1 MRARQ
6 EPDGMR
12 VEREIKGLSGSDT
25 NLNEAV
31 GPTHLEAG
39 VRASLRLEWQQM

>member
-6 EPDGMR
+6 EPDAMR
-12 VEREIKGLSGSDT
+12 VERKINGLSGSGT

-31 GPTHLEAG
+31 GRSYLEAG

>member
-1 MRARQ
+1 MKARQ
-6 EPDGMR
+6 EPDALSFK
-12 VEREIKGLSGSDT
+12 REINGLSGSDT

-39 VRASLRLEWQQM
+39 VRASL